1 MFINRE
7 LSALAFNLRILGEVQ
22 DAALPTYERVRF
34 LSIASANLDEFFM
47 VRVAGIKQQLASGV
61 TATEADGLSPTEQF
75 QAITAEVREMVRLF
89 DAVWRDE
96 LVPLLRSHGL
106 EILAPDALDRPQRD
120 AAREHFR
127 SVVFPILGNLAYWN
141 RRPLRWDPAE
151 WRFVG
156 DDEANRKWLDRERR
170 DAWPLPQV

>member
-1 MFINRE
+1 MENTDPRMFINRE
-7 LSALAFNLRILGEVQ
+7 LSALAFNLRILSEAQ

-75 QAITAEVREMVRLF
+75 QAITAEVRDQVRLF
-89 DAVWRDE
+89 DAICRDE
-96 LVPLLRSHGL
+96 LMPLLRSSGVEVL
-106 EILAPDALDRPQRD
+106 TPDALDRPQRE

-127 SVVFPILGNLAYWN
+127 TTVFPALTPLAV
-141 RRPLRWDPAE
+141 DPGHPFPPTCATS
-151 WRFVG
+151 R
-156 DDEANRKWLDRERR
+156 
-170 DAWPLPQV
+170 

>member
-1 MFINRE
+1 MEATDPRMFINRE

-96 LVPLLRSHGL
+96 LVPLTVEDGHDVSSTGY
-106 EILAPDALDRPQRD
+106 
-120 AAREHFR
+120 
-127 SVVFPILGNLAYWN
+127 V
-141 RRPLRWDPAE
+141 RRPFPAASAPCDKAAPALRTRSA
-151 WRFVG
+151 
-156 DDEANRKWLDRERR
+156 
-170 DAWPLPQV
+170 